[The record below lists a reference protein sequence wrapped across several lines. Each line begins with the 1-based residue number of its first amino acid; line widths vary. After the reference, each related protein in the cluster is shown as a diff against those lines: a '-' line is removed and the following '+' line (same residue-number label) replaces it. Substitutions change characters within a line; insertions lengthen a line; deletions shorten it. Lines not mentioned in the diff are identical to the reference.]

1 MMAPRD
7 QLTRWRTILDVPL
20 PGNPPPTDALQNA
33 SGRKFLVAAAAFAAR
48 ADAKKPD
55 AAAEAADSADSADD
69 KNVSNAE
76 SAASAAAF
84 VLPPLRPLPV
94 RRPAVEGA
102 TVADAVWLAYLHTRA
117 GSRDAVDWMRSFLL
131 TLSPTA
137 LVFTADDNPEPWWQ
151 NEMVILHAVHS
162 FALRS
167 GDASLIEQSLAC
179 TDFHLREIQP
189 DHATNEPWAIHA
201 YASHADGNV
210 TAETLW
216 HAGHIQHG
224 GDLGPVARHL
234 ARDARDALATFLQA

>member
-7 QLTRWRTILDVPL
+7 QLSRWQTILDVPMPRSSEPATGDSL
-20 PGNPPPTDALQNA
+20 IIA

-48 ADAKKPD
+48 PD
-55 AAAEAADSADSADD
+55 TAGT
-69 KNVSNAE
+69 
-76 SAASAAAF
+76 
-84 VLPPLRPLPV
+84 LPPLRPLPV
-94 RRPAVEGA
+94 RRPAIEGA
-102 TVADAVWLAYLHTRA
+102 AVADAVWVAYLHTRL
-117 GSRDAVDWMRSFLL
+117 GSHDAVDWMRSFVL
-131 TLSPTA
+131 TLAPTA

-162 FALRS
+162 FALRI

-179 TDFHLREIQP
+179 ADFHLREIQP
-189 DHATNEPWAIHA
+189 DHATNEPWAVHA
-201 YASHADGNV
+201 YASHVDGNV

-234 ARDARDALATFLQA
+234 ARDARDALATYLDA